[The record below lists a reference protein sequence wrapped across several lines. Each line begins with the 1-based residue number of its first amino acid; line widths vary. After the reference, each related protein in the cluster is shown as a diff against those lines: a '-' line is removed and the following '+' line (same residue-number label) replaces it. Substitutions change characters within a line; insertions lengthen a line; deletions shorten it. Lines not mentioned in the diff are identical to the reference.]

1 MDYLEMNAAIYC
13 ISAKRAISIQ
23 GESLMDRIR
32 MIANDM
38 RRQNQQFMSYDT
50 FVEKVVDW
58 TEESIVSEGW
68 SLTEVDG
75 ISWFIALYAKAY
87 SIIKP
92 EYSFDQIFKDA
103 FKLYYQKTPFRL

>member
-13 ISAKRAISIQ
+13 ISAKRAISMQ

-38 RRQNQQFMSYDT
+38 HRQNHQFMPYDA
-50 FVEKVVDW
+50 FIGKIVDW
-58 TEESIVSEGW
+58 TKESIVSEGW

-87 SIIKP
+87 SIVKS
-92 EYSFDQIFKDA
+92 EYGFDQIFKDA
-103 FKLYYQKTPFRL
+103 FKLYYQKTPFKL